1 MGNRFEITEEMMRN
15 AKSYI
20 PLNAKEYIAHTSA
33 PGCIKRIFDYDFN
46 RGENGGYLEE
56 KDDLPTTMPI
66 YGEDTAYRSRIVM
79 GTVMRFY
86 FDIDIGPNI
95 NIPNEDY
102 DMYAGSHVMNQIER
116 FKANPELKSKAF
128 DMLTDIRDFERRLN
142 CAIYSLLQL
151 KNDVGSR
158 VMTTLGAMMSQEAL
172 EGIIRNVNNAEQAIT
187 AEKAKEDQFI
197 ESLKTD
203 GGEKQ

>member
-1 MGNRFEITEEMMRN
+1 MGNRFEITDEMMRN

-33 PGCIKRIFDYDFN
+33 PGCIKRIFDYDFK

-95 NIPNEDY
+95 NIPTEDY

-158 VMTTLGAMMSQEAL
+158 VMTALGAMMSQESL
-172 EGIIRNVNNAEQAIT
+172 ENIIKTVNTGEQGIL
-187 AEKAKEDQFI
+187 AEKTKQDQFI
-197 ESLKTD
+197 ESLKAD
-203 GGEKQ
+203 GGEGQ